1 MIEKFYQRGR
11 STAHGTAVI
20 PYTIEFFATAYDL
33 HTQHQTVALICP
45 AGRVSEASLQ
55 AWFTVTAYVVVLP
68 VLQQLTCH
76 SQLSPSWFS

>member
-1 MIEKFYQRGR
+1 MIEEFYQMGR

-20 PYTIEFFATAYDL
+20 PYTIDVFATAYDL
-33 HTQHQTVALICP
+33 HTQQTVALICP

-76 SQLSPSWFS
+76 S